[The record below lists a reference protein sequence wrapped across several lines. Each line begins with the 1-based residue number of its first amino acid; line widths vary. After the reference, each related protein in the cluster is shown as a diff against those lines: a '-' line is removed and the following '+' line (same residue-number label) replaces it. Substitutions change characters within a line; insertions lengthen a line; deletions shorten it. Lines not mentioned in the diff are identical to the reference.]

1 MSKRSNRNS
10 GCLMA
15 LFGIFLGRTKG
26 DQSHTNGMWPYKTR
40 DGFLTSAELSFY
52 GVLTSTIGS
61 RATICPKVG
70 LRDLFWV
77 AASQDYQAHWNR
89 ISQKHVDF
97 LLCHPQTM
105 QPLLAIELDDSSH
118 SSPRRQ
124 HRDADVDHI
133 FEAAG
138 LPLVRVPT
146 QRSYQTQ
153 DLSTGLNPYLNNLPA
168 VSTPTPV
175 EPMTAPPD
183 EVPSCPKC
191 GARMVIRVAR
201 QGQHRGQRFYACP
214 NYPQCKT
221 ALPIE

>member
-1 MSKRSNRNS
+1 MAEFMQNSTTNDTRRGSMESVCYHSGSCTLREVRMSKRSNRNS

-175 EPMTAPPD
+175 
-183 EVPSCPKC
+183 VPEMRRSHGDP
-191 GARMVIRVAR
+191 RS
-201 QGQHRGQRFYACP
+201 
-214 NYPQCKT
+214 
-221 ALPIE
+221 

>member
-1 MSKRSNRNS
+1 MSETSNRNS
-10 GCLMA
+10 GCLTA
-15 LFGIFLGRTKG
+15 FFGIFLRRTTG
-26 DQSHTNGMWPYKTR
+26 DQSHTNGLWPYKTR
-40 DGFLTSAELSFY
+40 DDFLTNAELSFY

-77 AASQDYQAHWNR
+77 ATSQNQQAHWNQ

-97 LLCHPQTM
+97 LLCNPQTM

-118 SSPRRQ
+118 ASPRRQ
-124 HRDADVDHI
+124 HRDADVDRI

-138 LPLVRVPT
+138 LPLLRIPT

-153 DLSTGLNPYLNNLPA
+153 ALSAVLNPYLNDVPGA
-168 VSTPTPV
+168 SISPQV
-175 EPMTAPPD
+175 EPVTAPPD
-183 EVPSCPKC
+183 KMPSCPKC
-191 GARMVIRVAR
+191 GARMVVRVAR
-201 QGQHRGQRFYACP
+201 QGQHKGQAFYACP

-221 ALPIE
+221 AMPIE